1 MRRVR
6 PVLPRARRPTR
17 KQRPT
22 CSNRRRAN
30 RTVANQLTSAVTNHA
45 INVVA
50 NHAINVVANHAT
62 NVVANHAINAVGNH
76 ATNAVATTSAGNV
89 TAVARRHGTNAA
101 ANRATGAVRMVA
113 DTKVAATTIASHV
126 EATTAARRAMTAG
139 SGLRALAMRRA
150 SLSLH
155 RCRPR
160 CRGSSNAG
168 PPRSPR
174 ISTTPRRSSRRSG
187 ASTMTDR
194 RRR

>member
-62 NVVANHAINAVGNH
+62 NVVGNH